1 MAPTSHLPK
10 LPGATLDDADI
21 SFNPATYTSKD
32 TRRVQR
38 LAPVVTVEEL
48 RKTGVLGVRH
58 NITSSLAYPGL
69 TAKSLQ
75 EPPDAGAGA
84 GGDADDGASDA
95 PSAASGAARGSP
107 AAKGS
112 ARMASPDQYDATAAA
127 RSTLL
132 HERPNVVE
140 RMEKGVAV
148 CGVLRDNRHYRLNS
162 LGVFHAGV
170 NDVRTRSMHRV
181 ELHKHLSS
189 TNLRAPQGDKEVRSA
204 VQQDNVGTR
213 LEKMYNRV
221 LKSQYLTDDPGSVT
235 WGVPAG
241 SGGGAGGARG
251 GGGGGGGLS
260 QVASGMAASGLAG
273 SPSGTLGN
281 GAGGGG
287 SPSSLRKAP
296 GGAGGGGGG
305 APGGAGN
312 SQRRLGGPGGM
323 SISIQDDGRAGPG
336 PGSEALRGKAQGSF
350 LLTPS
355 HATARSG
362 GGGGGAMNSP
372 THAARSGGG
381 AGLGSSPSMLI
392 RHGSPGAGG
401 AGSPGPGLGSSQ
413 QLPNPFAAG
422 PGGGG
427 GVGSTASPNSQQ
439 QLGGTGKGTARSADY
454 WVKVTLPPEVIE
466 AQLRHLAATTEAN
479 LRAYHARVAAAQDEL
494 LYSSGLGPE
503 TLGLNP
509 EQVEQSLKIKL
520 GQIQEVTTANDFNYS
535 SLSREAVLASRLG
548 AASKQL
554 LTATSLPQFIRAA
567 LEHVTQH
574 TSELQQLAEPDR
586 AKAEHGKPHRRRLGK
601 AAPVGLGTGNAD
613 GSSPGAVASAAAA
626 DGDSD
631 GDDPST
637 RRSSGSELWPE
648 YGSVRQR
655 AAEFGWAAPEHRA
668 SMALGTDSP
677 HRASEAGVPGAGG
690 AEGGEGGAGERWRP
704 PAPAKAPAGSP
715 APAAPGERK
724 MGRTITIMRKP
735 DAMITEEWM
744 EEFRDHLLEIEGGPV
759 APHCPPDGI
768 QPLPPLGAGDMD
780 AGAYVRSRLE
790 RLWGVLGMP
799 PHTRLDMVL
808 FFTSRDRALTFA
820 GSLELWEAAA
830 AAVLSREAQVEA
842 LVAVQHEIESDN
854 ADRLSLGALS
864 ALCVRVLQQTR
875 WVAALSERL
884 RQDNGWELTF
894 NGQPYPGPDA
904 ISSTHLVAFME
915 MLRQAT
921 EVTGLRP

>member
-10 LPGATLDDADI
+10 LSGATLDDADL
-21 SFNPATYTSKD
+21 SFNPAIYTSKD
-32 TRRVQR
+32 TRRIQK
-38 LAPVVTVEEL
+38 LAPLVTVDDL
-48 RKTGVLGVRH
+48 RKTGVLAVHH
-58 NITSSLAYPGL
+58 NTTSSLAYPGL

-75 EPPDAGAGA
+75 EPQDGITGS
-84 GGDADDGASDA
+84 GGDVDDGASDA
-95 PSAASGAARGSP
+95 PSGASGGGARGN
-107 AAKGS
+107 AATAKLPV
-112 ARMASPDQYDATAAA
+112 RIASPDQYDATAAA

-162 LGVFHAGV
+162 LGVFHQGV

-221 LKSQYLTDDPGSVT
+221 LKSQYLTDEPGSVT
-235 WGVPAG
+235 WGTQG
-241 SGGGAGGARG
+241 GYGGGGGGGGGRGGAA
-251 GGGGGGGLS
+251 GGGGGGLS
-260 QVASGMAASGLAG
+260 QVASGMAGAGTASG
-273 SPSGTLGN
+273 PLGN

-287 SPSSLRKAP
+287 PPGSLRKGPA
-296 GGAGGGGGG
+296 GAVGAGGGGG
-305 APGGAGN
+305 PLGAGN
-312 SQRRLGGPGGM
+312 SQRRLGVPGGM
-323 SISIQDDGRAGPG
+323 STSTHEDTRAGPG
-336 PGSEALRGKAQGSF
+336 PGPDSLRNKAQGSF
-350 LLTPS
+350 LAPS
-355 HATARSG
+355 HGTARSG
-362 GGGGGAMNSP
+362 GGATNSP
-372 THAARSGGG
+372 THTAR
-381 AGLGSSPSMLI
+381 AGMASAPSMLL
-392 RHGSPGAGG
+392 RHGSPGPGG
-401 AGSPGPGLGSSQ
+401 ASSPGMGLSNSQ
-413 QLPNPFAAG
+413 QLPNPFAGAAG
-422 PGGGG
+422 AGG
-427 GVGSTASPNSQQ
+427 APLPNAQQ
-439 QLGGTGKGTARSADY
+439 QRELGSMGKSTARSADY

-479 LRAYHARVAAAQDEL
+479 LRAYHARVAAVQDEL
-494 LYSSGLGPE
+494 LYGSGLGPE
-503 TLGLNP
+503 ALGLNP
-509 EQVEQSLKIKL
+509 DQVEQSLKIKL

-535 SLSREAVLASRLG
+535 SLSRESVLASRLG
-548 AASKQL
+548 TASKQL

-574 TSELQQLAEPDR
+574 STEMQQLVEPYK
-586 AKAEHGKPHRRRLGK
+586 AKAEHEKTHQRRRLGK
-601 AAPVGLGTGNAD
+601 AAPVGLGFCAGE
-613 GSSPGAVASAAAA
+613 GSTPGAAGGAAAA
-626 DGDSD
+626 SASGGDGEGDGDT
-631 GDDPST
+631 T
-637 RRSSGSELWPE
+637 RRSSSSEVWPE
-648 YGSVRQR
+648 DGWSAPGHHASLHTGS
-655 AAEFGWAAPEHRA
+655 
-668 SMALGTDSP
+668 DSP
-677 HRASEAGVPGAGG
+677 LRASEAGAGG
-690 AEGGEGGAGERWRP
+690 TEGGEGSGAGTGAGERWRP
-704 PAPAKAPAGSP
+704 PPPAKVGGSGSSVPTQSGTTAG
-715 APAAPGERK
+715 GERK
-724 MGRTITIMRKP
+724 VGRSITTMRRP

-744 EEFRDHLLEIEGGPV
+744 EEFQDQLLEIEDSPV
-759 APHCPPDGI
+759 APHSPPDGI
-768 QPLPPLGAGDMD
+768 QPLPPLAAGDMD
-780 AGAYVRSRLE
+780 AGAYVRARLE

-842 LVAVQHEIESDN
+842 LVSVQHEIEANN

-884 RQDNGWELTF
+884 RQDCGWELTF
-894 NGQPYPGPDA
+894 KGQPYPGPDA

-921 EVTGLRP
+921 EVAGLRP